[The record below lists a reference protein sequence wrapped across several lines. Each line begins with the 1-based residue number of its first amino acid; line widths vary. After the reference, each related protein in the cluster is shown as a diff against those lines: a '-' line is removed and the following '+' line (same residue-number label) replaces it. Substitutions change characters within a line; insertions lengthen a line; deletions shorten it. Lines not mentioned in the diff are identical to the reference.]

1 MGEFIVNIL
10 KSDFFINLL
19 MSLATGG
26 YMGIVVS
33 KAVAFSN
40 IKKEALRI
48 VRTIDTLVPN
58 GAVFHK
64 TENFTTL
71 LLLSSELLGL
81 KHKKAAGVI
90 NNVFIDIN
98 KEIFSPSLDSSIR
111 DKIHAN
117 AQKNIRKLPA
127 SKLVLFNPFDFSL

>member
-1 MGEFIVNIL
+1 MGEFIVNML

-48 VRTIDTLVPN
+48 VRTIDTLGPN
-58 GAVFHK
+58 GPVFHK
-64 TENFTTL
+64 TENVTTL

-90 NNVFIDIN
+90 NNVFSDIN
-98 KEIFSPSLDSSIR
+98 KEIFTPSLDSSIR
-111 DKIHAN
+111 DKILAN
-117 AQKNIRKLPA
+117 AQKSIRNLPP
-127 SKLVLFNPFDFSL
+127 SRIVLFNPFHFSL

>member
-1 MGEFIVNIL
+1 MGEFLVNIM

-48 VRTIDTLVPN
+48 VRTIDTLGPN
-58 GAVFHK
+58 GLVFHK
-64 TENFTTL
+64 TENVTNL
-71 LLLSSELLGL
+71 LLLSSELMGL
-81 KHKKAAGVI
+81 KHKKAAGII
-90 NNVFIDIN
+90 NNVFSDIN
-98 KEIFSPSLDSSIR
+98 KEIFTPSLDSSIR
-111 DKIHAN
+111 DKILSN
-117 AQKNIRKLPA
+117 AQKSIRTLPP
-127 SKLVLFNPFDFSL
+127 SRIVLFNPFDFSL

>member
-48 VRTIDTLVPN
+48 VRTIDTLGPN
-58 GAVFHK
+58 GSVFHK
-64 TENFTTL
+64 TENITNL

-81 KHKKAAGVI
+81 KHKKASGVI
-90 NNVFIDIN
+90 NNVFNDIN
-98 KEIFSPSLDSSIR
+98 NEIFSPSLDSSIR
-111 DKIHAN
+111 DKILAN
-117 AQKNIRKLPA
+117 AQKSIRTLPP
-127 SKLVLFNPFDFSL
+127 SKIVLFNPIDFSL

>member
-1 MGEFIVNIL
+1 
-10 KSDFFINLL
+10 
-19 MSLATGG
+19 MSLTTGG

-48 VRTIDTLVPN
+48 VRTIDTLGPN
-58 GAVFHK
+58 GPVFHK
-64 TENFTTL
+64 TEDVTTL

-90 NNVFIDIN
+90 NNVFSDIN
-98 KEIFSPSLDSSIR
+98 KEIVSPSLDSSVR
-111 DKIHAN
+111 DEILAN
-117 AQKNIRKLPA
+117 AQKNIRTLPA
-127 SKLVLFNPFDFSL
+127 NKLALFNPFDFSL

>member
-48 VRTIDTLVPN
+48 VRTIDTLGPN

-64 TENFTTL
+64 TENVTTL

-90 NNVFIDIN
+90 NKVFIDIN

-111 DKIHAN
+111 DKILAD
-117 AQKNIRKLPA
+117 AQKNIRNLPA
-127 SKLVLFNPFDFSL
+127 SKFVLFNPFDFSL

>member
-10 KSDFFINLL
+10 KSEFFINLL

-48 VRTIDTLVPN
+48 IRTIDTLGAN
-58 GAVFHK
+58 GAIFHK
-64 TENFTTL
+64 TENIATL

-81 KHKKAAGVI
+81 KHKKAADVI

-98 KEIFSPSLDSSIR
+98 KEISIPSLDSSIR
-111 DKIHAN
+111 SEILAN
-117 AQKNIRKLPA
+117 AQKNIRTLPA

>member
-1 MGEFIVNIL
+1 
-10 KSDFFINLL
+10 
-19 MSLATGG
+19 
-26 YMGIVVS
+26 MGIVVS

-48 VRTIDTLVPN
+48 IRTIDTLGAN
-58 GAVFHK
+58 GAIFHK
-64 TENFTTL
+64 TENIATL

-81 KHKKAAGVI
+81 KHKKAADVI

-98 KEIFSPSLDSSIR
+98 KEISIPSLDSSIISEILA
-111 DKIHAN
+111 D
-117 AQKNIRKLPA
+117 AQKNIRTLPA

>member
-1 MGEFIVNIL
+1 MGEFIVYTL

-19 MSLATGG
+19 MSLTTGG

-48 VRTIDTLVPN
+48 VRTIDTLGPN
-58 GAVFHK
+58 GPVFHK
-64 TENFTTL
+64 TEDVTTL

-90 NNVFIDIN
+90 NNVFSDIN
-98 KEIFSPSLDSSIR
+98 KEIVSPSLDSSVRGEIL
-111 DKIHAN
+111 AN
-117 AQKNIRKLPA
+117 AQKNIRTLPA
-127 SKLVLFNPFDFSL
+127 NKLALFNPFDFSL

>member
-48 VRTIDTLVPN
+48 VRTIDTLGPN
-58 GAVFHK
+58 GAIFHK
-64 TENFTTL
+64 TENVTTL

-81 KHKKAAGVI
+81 KHKKAAGII
-90 NNVFIDIN
+90 NDVFIDIN

-111 DKIHAN
+111 DEILAN
-117 AQKNIRKLPA
+117 AQKNISNLPA

>member
-48 VRTIDTLVPN
+48 VRTIDTLGPN

-64 TENFTTL
+64 TENVTTL

-90 NNVFIDIN
+90 NKVFIDIN

-111 DKIHAN
+111 DKILAN
-117 AQKNIRKLPA
+117 AQKNIRNLPA
-127 SKLVLFNPFDFSL
+127 SKFVLFNPFDFSL

>member
-48 VRTIDTLVPN
+48 VRTIDTLGPS

-64 TENFTTL
+64 TENVTTL

-90 NNVFIDIN
+90 NKVFIDIN
-98 KEIFSPSLDSSIR
+98 KEILSPSLDSSIR
-111 DKIHAN
+111 DEILAD
-117 AQKNIRKLPA
+117 AQKNIRNLPA
-127 SKLVLFNPFDFSL
+127 SKFVLFNPFDFSL

>member
-10 KSDFFINLL
+10 KSEFFINLL

-48 VRTIDTLVPN
+48 VRTIDTLGPN
-58 GAVFHK
+58 GPVFHK
-64 TENFTTL
+64 TENVTTL
-71 LLLSSELLGL
+71 PLLSSELLGL

-90 NNVFIDIN
+90 NNVFSDIN
-98 KEIFSPSLDSSIR
+98 KEIFSPSLDSSVR
-111 DKIHAN
+111 DEILAN
-117 AQKNIRKLPA
+117 AQKSIRTLPA

>member
-48 VRTIDTLVPN
+48 VRTIDTLGPN

-64 TENFTTL
+64 TENVTTL

>member
-48 VRTIDTLVPN
+48 VRTIDTLGPN

-64 TENFTTL
+64 TENVTTL

-81 KHKKAAGVI
+81 KHKKAARII
-90 NNVFIDIN
+90 NEVFIDIN

-111 DKIHAN
+111 DEILAN
-117 AQKNIRKLPA
+117 AQKNIRNLPA

>member
-1 MGEFIVNIL
+1 MSEFIVNIL

-26 YMGIVVS
+26 YMGIVIS

-48 VRTIDTLVPN
+48 VRTIDTLGPN

-64 TENFTTL
+64 TENVTTL

-81 KHKKAAGVI
+81 KHKKAARII
-90 NNVFIDIN
+90 NDVFTDIN
-98 KEIFSPSLDSSIR
+98 KEILSPSLDSSIR
-111 DKIHAN
+111 DEILAN
-117 AQKNIRKLPA
+117 AQKKHQELTCQ
-127 SKLVLFNPFDFSL
+127 

>member
-1 MGEFIVNIL
+1 MSEFIVNIL

-26 YMGIVVS
+26 YMGIVIS

-48 VRTIDTLVPN
+48 VRTIDTLGPN

-64 TENFTTL
+64 TENVTTL

-90 NNVFIDIN
+90 NKVFIDIN

-111 DKIHAN
+111 DEILAD
-117 AQKNIRKLPA
+117 AQKNIRNLPA
-127 SKLVLFNPFDFSL
+127 SKFVLFNPFDFSL

>member
-1 MGEFIVNIL
+1 MGEFLVNIM

-48 VRTIDTLVPN
+48 VRTIDTLGPN
-58 GAVFHK
+58 GLVFHK
-64 TENFTTL
+64 TKNVTNL
-71 LLLSSELLGL
+71 LLLSSELMGL
-81 KHKKAAGVI
+81 KHKKAAGII
-90 NNVFIDIN
+90 NNVFSDIN
-98 KEIFSPSLDSSIR
+98 KEIFTPSLDSSIR
-111 DKIHAN
+111 DKILSN
-117 AQKNIRKLPA
+117 AQKSIRTLPP
-127 SKLVLFNPFDFSL
+127 SRIVLFNPFDFSL

>member
-48 VRTIDTLVPN
+48 VRTIDTLGPN

-64 TENFTTL
+64 TENVTTL

-90 NNVFIDIN
+90 NIVFNDIN
-98 KEIFSPSLDSSIR
+98 KEICTPSLDSSIR
-111 DKIHAN
+111 DKILAN
-117 AQKNIRKLPA
+117 AQKSIRTLPP
-127 SKLVLFNPFDFSL
+127 SRIVLFNPIDFSL

>member
-1 MGEFIVNIL
+1 MGEFTVNIL

-48 VRTIDTLVPN
+48 VRTIDTLGPN
-58 GAVFHK
+58 GRIYHK
-64 TENFTTL
+64 TENVAIL

-90 NNVFIDIN
+90 NDIFSDIN
-98 KEIFSPSLDSSIR
+98 KEISSPSLVSSIR
-111 DKIHAN
+111 SEILAN
-117 AQKNIRKLPA
+117 AQKSIRTLPA
-127 SKLVLFNPFDFSL
+127 SKFVLFNPFDFSL

>member
-48 VRTIDTLVPN
+48 VRTIDTLGPN

-64 TENFTTL
+64 TENVTTL
-71 LLLSSELLGL
+71 LLLSSELLGI

-90 NNVFIDIN
+90 NKVFIDIN

-111 DKIHAN
+111 IKILAD
-117 AQKNIRKLPA
+117 AQKKIRNLPA
-127 SKLVLFNPFDFSL
+127 SKLILFNPFDFSL